1 MIFDCIVESSIDPIA
16 LVRKLYSK
24 EVISKHV
31 YKKVRDKESRD
42 TCGERLEKILDDI
55 EDRIKHDAN
64 VFVTCLD
71 VVIDLSQ
78 KDLIDIIKAK
88 YKGILHYVILS
99 QFIIF
104 ILYLLVLE
112 RKL

>member
-1 MIFDCIVESSIDPIA
+1 M
-16 LVRKLYSK
+16 RKLYSK
-24 EVISKHV
+24 EVISKDV
-31 YKKVRDKESRD
+31 YKKIRDKESRD

-64 VFVTCLD
+64 VFVTFLD
-71 VVIDLSQ
+71 VLIDLSQ
-78 KDLIDIIKAK
+78 KDLADIIKTK

-99 QFIIF
+99 QYIIF
-104 ILYLLVLE
+104 ILFLLELE